1 MTTEELEEDQLETI
15 LQGIKIPSPPQL
27 LVDLQM
33 EMLELDP
40 SLDRIAEYITA
51 DPGMSGGIIKTV
63 RSPFYGVDEEIGS
76 MKQAV
81 LLLGMKTVMNIITT
95 LSVRSE
101 TECSELS
108 QVQLSFMNRFW
119 DSCVDIAKAASLIA
133 MQTRLMNPDI
143 AYMAG
148 MFSNTGIALMMQRFD
163 DYPDVLR
170 ESYTGVDKRIVDTE
184 NRHYSTNHAV
194 LGYYMAKSW
203 KLPKLVCDVIPI
215 HHNAAEL
222 FAKRDDKGSELLD
235 VLATIKLAEH
245 AARMYQNVAGSD
257 QDHEWE
263 TIADDVL
270 YYAGLSEDEFIDLVN
285 GIRDQGIGVH
295 SYL

>member
-1 MTTEELEEDQLETI
+1 MSTEALEEEQLESI

-40 SLDRIAEYITA
+40 SLDKIAEYISA

-63 RSPFYGVDEEIGS
+63 RSPFYGIDEEIGS

-95 LSVRSE
+95 LSIRSE

-108 QVQLSFMNRFW
+108 QAQLSFMNRFW
-119 DSCVDIAKAASLIA
+119 DSCVDIAKAASVIA
-133 MQTRLMNPDI
+133 TQTRLVNADT

-148 MFSNTGIALMMQRFD
+148 MFSNTGIALMMQRFEN
-163 DYPDVLR
+163 YPEILR
-170 ESYTGVDKRIVDTE
+170 ESYTGCDERIVDTE

-203 KLPKLVCDVIPI
+203 KLPKIVCDVIPI

-235 VLATIKLAEH
+235 VLATLKLAEH
-245 AARMYQNVAGSD
+245 AAKMYQNVAGSG
-257 QDHEWE
+257 QDHEWDK
-263 TIADDVL
+263 IADDVL
-270 YYAGLSEDEFIDLVN
+270 YYVGLSEDEYVDLMN
-285 GIRDQGIGVH
+285 SIQDQGIGVH

>member
-1 MTTEELEEDQLETI
+1 MTTEALEEEQLKGI
-15 LQGIKIPSPPQL
+15 LHGIKIPSPPQL

-33 EMLELDP
+33 EMLEIEP
-40 SLDRIAEYITA
+40 SLDKIAELISA
-51 DPGMSGGIIKTV
+51 DPGMSGGIIKTL
-63 RSPFYGVDEEIGS
+63 RSPFYGINEEVNS
-76 MKQAV
+76 MHHAV
-81 LLLGMKTVMNIITT
+81 LLLGMKTVINIITT
-95 LSVRSE
+95 LSIQSE

-108 QVQLSFMNRFW
+108 QEQLSFLNRFW
-119 DSCVDIAKAASLIA
+119 DSCVDIAKSASVIA
-133 MQTRLMNPDI
+133 TQTRLTNPDT

-170 ESYTGVDKRIVDTE
+170 ESYTGCDDRIVDTE

-203 KLPKLVCDVIPI
+203 KLPKIVCEVIPV

-222 FAKRDDKGSELLD
+222 FSKRDDSGSELLD
-235 VLATIKLAEH
+235 VLATLKMAEH
-245 AARMYQNVAGSD
+245 AAKMFKNVASSEI
-257 QDHEWE
+257 DHEWE
-263 TIADDVL
+263 KIGADVL
-270 YYAGLSEDEFIDLVN
+270 YYAGLSEDEYVDILN
-285 GIRDQGIGVH
+285 GILDQGIGVH